1 MASTVTMF
9 LLLSMVAM
17 GAALCVFGP
26 LTALGVMFWNW
37 HKELRQSARMRLART
52 TQVR

>member
-1 MASTVTMF
+1 MF
-9 LLLSMVAM
+9 VLLSMVGM

-37 HKELRQSARMRLART
+37 HKELRQSSRMRLART

>member
-1 MASTVTMF
+1 MF
-9 LLLSMVAM
+9 LLLSMIAM
-17 GAALCVFGP
+17 GAALCILGP

-37 HKELRQSARMRLART
+37 HKELRQSARLRLSRT